1 MDIKENKMRAREVLK
16 KDLWFFIGV
25 YIAYSLIVSLLSSV
39 VVGILLMGFFA
50 VGYSTIQLNA
60 LRNEEYKFEQLFPD
74 INKHLLRTCLAGILM
89 NVFIFLWSL
98 LFIIPGIVKSYSYSM
113 TYFIMRDDETI
124 EGSDAITKSKEMM
137 NGHKKELFMQ
147 DLSFIGWILLS
158 ILTFGILLFWV
169 VPYMNLARAEFYN
182 KLVGKSGVSVEVVE
196 PSGDTQSMTAE
207 F

>member
-39 VVGILLMGFFA
+39 VVGILFMGFFA
-50 VGYSTIQLNA
+50 VGYATIQLNA
-60 LRNEEYKFEQLFPD
+60 LRNDEYKFEQLFPD

-182 KLVGKSGVSVEVVE
+182 KLVGRSGVSVEVVE